1 MVQDPDTGMKGI
13 LDEPGVTNGPGRFD
27 DAPYET
33 FIIFFQFSGTKDI
46 PEDFQGPGI
55 LCKQAKAA
63 GAVIQ
68 TMTGGRRQS
77 LRTLLPHVGCAKVCE
92 GRTAPGIRF
101 HTDTGTLADQQDMII
116 EIIKRCFE

>member
-13 LDEPGVTNGPGRFD
+13 LDEPGVTNGP
-27 DAPYET
+27 
-33 FIIFFQFSGTKDI
+33 FSCTKDI

-55 LCKQAKAA
+55 LFKQAKAA

-116 EIIKRCFE
+116 FIDHIQGGGSGR